1 MQCKIYFV
9 ALLSLRNIMTNS
21 LHDLHGKLFFV
32 VTSVQSET
40 GDCGGVRHGVVATEE
55 IRPKSVL
62 TYLGWYQMADTLQET
77 FPSVFVDKAVL
88 IMTTISLKFS

>member
-1 MQCKIYFV
+1 MQNIFV
-9 ALLSLRNIMTNS
+9 ALLSLRNIMKNS
-21 LHDLHGKLFFV
+21 LHDLHGKMVFV

-62 TYLGWYQMADTLQET
+62 TYLGWYQMADTLHE
-77 FPSVFVDKAVL
+77 SVPNVSVDKTVL
-88 IMTTISLKFS
+88 IMIKISLKFS